1 MPAGIRKGGVRTFNM
16 PEGRQYLTGQAF
28 YLAHGFESFTFSCEV
43 TSNSLIINLGAF
55 ELSDFVITNNSI
67 AATIGEFE
75 ASFDVAAGAS
85 ATLNVP
91 FSSFEFSADLAQSG
105 SFNLTLGDFTC
116 SLKAGPVTTLSF
128 DLDFQAFSVQLQTT
142 GLSATDDTT
151 ADYQVWVVN
160 RDTKQ
165 HAIYTQYP
173 VESIVEFNGKL
184 VAAFED
190 GIYELGGTDD
200 DGTAIAASLRWAP
213 SEFGSRQPKRIDSIY
228 INGRIYDQCLDVVL
242 SVDEDSER
250 VYTSTQRDET
260 RRVRIL
266 PARGVSGHAWQLGI
280 DNVLGGDFELYDVE
294 VATVP
299 LSRHTR

>member
-1 MPAGIRKGGVRTFNM
+1 M
-16 PEGRQYLTGQAF
+16 
-28 YLAHGFESFTFSCEV
+28 
-43 TSNSLIINLGAF
+43 
-55 ELSDFVITNNSI
+55 
-67 AATIGEFE
+67 
-75 ASFDVAAGAS
+75 
-85 ATLNVP
+85 
-91 FSSFEFSADLAQSG
+91 
-105 SFNLTLGDFTC
+105 
-116 SLKAGPVTTLSF
+116 
-128 DLDFQAFSVQLQTT
+128 QLQTT

-228 INGRIYDQCLDVVL
+228 INGRIYDQGIDVVL
-242 SVDEDSER
+242 SADEDYER
-250 VYTSTQRDET
+250 VYTSIQHDEM

-266 PARGVSGHAWQLGI
+266 PARGISGHAWQLGV
-280 DNVLGGDFELYDVE
+280 DNVLGGDFELYDAE
-294 VATVP
+294 VYTVP